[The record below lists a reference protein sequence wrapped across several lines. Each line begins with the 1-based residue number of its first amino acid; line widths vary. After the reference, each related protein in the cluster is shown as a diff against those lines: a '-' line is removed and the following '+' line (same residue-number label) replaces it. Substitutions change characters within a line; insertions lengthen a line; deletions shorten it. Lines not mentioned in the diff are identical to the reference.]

1 MNRTEFGSQLPNF
14 DSSVEIF
21 KAIARNSNFD
31 LIGERRHLVNY
42 SQLNALSDVN
52 ANNTNKSN
60 YNISHS
66 SNNMTIQLL
75 NSTHINVSNI
85 IVSSDLD
92 PVLMDQYQHNRAIE
106 SPWYHLLIAMYSILI
121 VFGAMGN
128 IMVVIAVLRKPL
140 MRTARNLF
148 ILNLA
153 ISDLLL
159 CLVTMPLT
167 LMEILSKFWPYGS
180 CASLCKMIAT
190 LQALSIFVSTI
201 SITAIA
207 FDRYQVIVYPTRD
220 SLQFVGAVTI
230 LAFIWILAL
239 ILASP
244 LFIYKQ
250 LINMDMPAVLQDI
263 GVPNRI
269 SYCIE
274 DWPLSDG
281 RFYYSIFSLCVQYL
295 VPILIVSV
303 AYFGIYNKLKSRIT
317 VVTGQSS
324 SQRKVE
330 RGRRMKRT
338 NRLLISIAIIFGVS
352 WLPLNFFNLYADLQH
367 PSAVTQRMLVAYAIC
382 HMIGM
387 SSACS
392 NPLLYGWLNDNFR
405 KEFQELLCRCTDSTN
420 VALHGHTTGSNVQ
433 AAASRHRQRK
443 HDAHLSK
450 GELQLLGNPSCATDG
465 DCIGGVSIAATE
477 FNTRHTVNGTRSCIT
492 ESVALTE
499 NPMPTEMTT
508 LVPR

>member
-1 MNRTEFGSQLPNF
+1 MNRTELGSHILSSAELYKVLSSDATF
-14 DSSVEIF
+14 DT
-21 KAIARNSNFD
+21 
-31 LIGERRHLVNY
+31 IGESRHLVNY
-42 SQLNALSDVN
+42 PGLDAGSVYTTNHNYDKLN
-52 ANNTNKSN
+52 SN
-60 YNISHS
+60 YEDSSSSS
-66 SNNMTIQLL
+66 SNNDNDNMTMLLL
-75 NSTHINVSNI
+75 NSTSNGSY
-85 IVSSDLD
+85 VPAGMD
-92 PVLMDQYQHNRAIE
+92 PVLMDQYLHNRSIG
-106 SPWYHLLIAMYSILI
+106 SPWYHLLIAMYGVLI

-128 IMVVIAVLRKPL
+128 IMVVIAVLRKPI

-167 LMEILSKFWPYGS
+167 LMELLSKFWPYGS
-180 CASLCKMIAT
+180 CATLCKTIAT

-230 LAFIWILAL
+230 LAGIWTLAL

-250 LINMDMPAVLQDI
+250 LINMDMPLMLQKF
-263 GVPNRI
+263 GVPHRI

-274 DWPLSDG
+274 DWPMSDG

-295 VPILIVSV
+295 VPIVIVSI

-317 VVTGQSS
+317 VVAVQCS
-324 SQRKVE
+324 SQRKTE
-330 RGRRMKRT
+330 RGRRMQRT

-352 WLPLNFFNLYADLQH
+352 WLPLNFINLYADMQR

-405 KEFQELLCRCTDSTN
+405 
-420 VALHGHTTGSNVQ
+420 SNVQ
-433 AAASRHRQRK
+433 AAATRRRRK
-443 HDAHLSK
+443 HEADLSK
-450 GELQLLGNPSCATDG
+450 GELQLLGKSAKRGLATSDG
-465 DCIGGVSIAATE
+465 DCLGGVSIAATD
-477 FNTRHTVNGTRSCIT
+477 FNARNGTRSAVT

-499 NPMPTEMTT
+499 NPMPTE
-508 LVPR
+508 LIILAPP